1 MDKIFRVES
10 DYVFE
15 PEGHYRFTSHF
26 NTHQG
31 NAQASRK
38 SKYGIVTKEINCHST
53 KRQISAASA
62 LERRWRLIKMNDDFD
77 CMCV

>member
-1 MDKIFRVES
+1 MDKIFRVS

-15 PEGHYRFTSHF
+15 LRDIIDSRHISTPVRGM
-26 NTHQG
+26 
-31 NAQASRK
+31 QASRK

-77 CMCV
+77 CICVCV